1 MGCEPPIPRGAPP
14 PPDTRRAQAGRRRL
28 DPSAAHL
35 VLSAAVCLR
44 VLPQDPLTAPIKVSH
59 VTLSSDIHIRRL
71 GQPDRELARATFVC
85 MAEVFDEAHVAL
97 SDAYLDALLG
107 RDEFWVF
114 AATHAGRVVGGLTA
128 HTLPMTTS
136 ERAEVF
142 LFDIAVAPDHQRQ
155 GIGRRLIE
163 GLRRAAASAGIGTL
177 FVLADDE
184 DAEAVSFY
192 AALGG
197 QASNVTQF
205 EFS

>member
-1 MGCEPPIPRGAPP
+1 M
-14 PPDTRRAQAGRRRL
+14 
-28 DPSAAHL
+28 
-35 VLSAAVCLR
+35 
-44 VLPQDPLTAPIKVSH
+44 VSQM
-59 VTLSSDIHIRRL
+59 TLSSDVQIRRL
-71 GQPDRELARATFVC
+71 GQQDRELARATFIR

-114 AATHAGRVVGGLTA
+114 AATHAGRVVGGVTA
-128 HTLPMTTS
+128 HTLLMTTS

-142 LFDIAVAPDHQRQ
+142 LFDIAVAPGHQRQ
-155 GIGRRLIE
+155 GIGRRLVE
-163 GLRRAAASAGIGTL
+163 ALRREAGRVGIGTL

-197 QASNVTQF
+197 QASKVTQF
-205 EFS
+205 ELT